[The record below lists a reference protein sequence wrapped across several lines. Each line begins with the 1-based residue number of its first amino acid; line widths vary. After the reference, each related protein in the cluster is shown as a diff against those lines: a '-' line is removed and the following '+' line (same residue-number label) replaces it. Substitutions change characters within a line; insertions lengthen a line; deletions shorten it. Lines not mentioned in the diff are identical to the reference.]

1 MKEGGGERLPEAD
14 ACRDDDDDDGW
25 GRQRSFAVHFCARGD

>member
-14 ACRDDDDDDGW
+14 ARRDDDDDDRTGKA
-25 GRQRSFAVHFCARGD
+25 AVFCGSLLC

>member
-1 MKEGGGERLPEAD
+1 MKEGGAERLPEAD
-14 ACRDDDDDDGW
+14 ARRDDDDDGW